1 MVDFRSLTLKQL
13 RALTTTVEQGTVTAA
28 AKSLHLTPPA
38 VTTQLKLLEKNIGAA
53 IFERGSEG
61 FVPTE
66 IGQEILAAAEMIENR
81 LRLARERVE
90 ALVSGATGT
99 VVVGVVS
106 TGKYFAPF
114 IIAGFQKAFPN
125 IRVKLSIGNREEV
138 IAALERDEFDL
149 AIMGRPPATVE
160 VERAMLGDHPHV
172 LIAPPDHRLAGDPHI
187 LAEDLLKERFLAR
200 EPGSGTRLLM
210 ERFLDRI
217 SHGRNFEVVEMGT
230 NETIKQA
237 VMAGLGLAIISA
249 HTCHSELTEG
259 KLAALQ
265 FAGLPL
271 VRQWYLIRRSD
282 HPPNKATEIFQS
294 FLLEN
299 RENYIPRV

>member
-28 AKSLHLTPPA
+28 AKALHLTPPA
-38 VTTQLKLLEKNIGAA
+38 VTTQLKLLEKNIGAP
-53 IFERGSEG
+53 IFDRSSDG

-66 IGQEILAAAEMIENR
+66 VGDEILAAAEMIENR
-81 LRLARERVE
+81 LVLARERVE
-90 ALVSGATGT
+90 ALVSGAAGT

-125 IRVKLSIGNREEV
+125 IRVKLSIGNRGEV
-138 IAALERDEFDL
+138 ISALERDEFDL
-149 AIMGRPPATVE
+149 AIMGRPPANVA
-160 VERAMLGDHPHV
+160 VERSMLGDHPHV
-172 LIAPPDHRLAGDPHI
+172 LIAPPDHRLAGDSHI
-187 LAEDLLKERFLAR
+187 LVEDLLKERFLAR

-217 SHGRNFEVVEMGT
+217 SHGRNFEVIEMGT

-249 HTCHSELTEG
+249 HTCYSELTEG

-265 FAGLPL
+265 FSGLPL

-294 FLLEN
+294 YLLEH
-299 RENYIPRV
+299 RETFIPRV